1 MNIAILG
8 LGTVGAGVYQQIMA
22 MNNNTDIKIK
32 YGFLKEITKEITEE
46 FNEIKLTTNIEDIF
60 NDNSIDCIV
69 EVMGGVEYPYEII
82 KRALTNN
89 VNVVSANKDLIALH
103 GKELLELA
111 KNNDCSLFF
120 EAAVAGGIPILR
132 TITKSLANDEIF
144 DIKGILNGTSNYI
157 LTKMTQENLSYEAAL
172 KQAQELGFAE
182 ADPTADVEGIDAAR
196 KVAIL
201 AMLAFNVNTTLKDV
215 KVEGISNVKDN
226 DIKIAS
232 DLSYTIKLIGHTFKN
247 DSSISLY
254 VTPSFVN
261 NNNPLA
267 QVDNELNSVYL
278 EGKYI
283 NKLNLVGPGAG
294 SLPTGIAVVSDII
307 EVAYQKQ
314 GNLNGKDI
322 VIPNSTFKIN
332 NESLEEYIIF
342 GDEKEVLTLTNQYK
356 IIKNTAYYTNSLDSN
371 KVKDLKEKT
380 NLSIYKIIN

>member
-1 MNIAILG
+1 
-8 LGTVGAGVYQQIMA
+8 
-22 MNNNTDIKIK
+22 
-32 YGFLKEITKEITEE
+32 
-46 FNEIKLTTNIEDIF
+46 EIKLTTNIEDIF